1 MRDDLSSL
9 EDEFETLWIEI
20 KNTKDKN
27 ILCCCAYRHPNT
39 DVKKF
44 NDHTDQIMQ
53 KISKENKLLFLMGN
67 FNVNLLNYESH
78 IDTNDFINTMISY
91 YLLPYILH
99 PTRVT
104 DHSETVIDN
113 IFPITHPMKLQAEIL
128 SAKFLITF
136 HSLLFLIMLLLITKP
151 VRMPSVTFQILM
163 NKNL

>member
-1 MRDDLSSL
+1 
-9 EDEFETLWIEI
+9 
-20 KNTKDKN
+20 
-27 ILCCCAYRHPNT
+27 
-39 DVKKF
+39 
-44 NDHTDQIMQ
+44 
-53 KISKENKLLFLMGN
+53 
-67 FNVNLLNYESH
+67 
-78 IDTNDFINTMISY
+78 MISR

-113 IFPITHPMKLQAEIL
+113 LFPITHLMKLQVEIL

-151 VRMPSVTFQILM
+151 VRMLSVTFQILM